1 MALAKI
7 MTYPTPTFRLGNSFE
22 LTKEVPANSIQLTV
36 SSPPYNIGKAYE
48 PRTSLEAYLEPYRA
62 FAADLFA
69 KTKITGSVAWQVGSH
84 VNNGEIFPL
93 DIWFYQLFKDA
104 GFQLRN
110 RIVWHYEHGLHASL
124 RLSGRYETILWF
136 TKSDQYL
143 FNLDPIRVPSKYPG
157 KLHFKGAKKGLPSG
171 NPLGKNPTDAWENVL
186 TEDWEWAWWNIP
198 NVKSNHPEK
207 TEHPCQ
213 FPVELVQRCVLALSE
228 PGDLVLDPFL
238 GVASTAIGALMHG
251 REFLGFEMSPAY
263 LATAKQRVAELTAGT
278 LKVRPLG
285 KPIYQPTGREKT
297 TQRPETWFKS

>member
-1 MALAKI
+1 
-7 MTYPTPTFRLGNSFE
+7 MTYPIPTFRPGNSFE
-22 LTKEVPANSIQLTV
+22 LIKEIPDNSIQLTV
-36 SSPPYNIGKAYE
+36 SSPPYNIGKEYE
-48 PRTSLEAYLEPYRA
+48 PRVSLEAYLAPYRELIT
-62 FAADLFA
+62 DLFA
-69 KTKITGSVAWQVGSH
+69 KTRETGSVAWQVGSH
-84 VNNGEIFPL
+84 VDHGEIFPL

-136 TKSDQYL
+136 TKSEDYL

-228 PGDLVLDPFL
+228 PGDLVFDPFL
-238 GVASTAIGALMHG
+238 GVASTAIGALMH
-251 REFLGFEMSPAY
+251 E
-263 LATAKQRVAELTAGT
+263 
-278 LKVRPLG
+278 RPLG

-297 TQRPETWFKS
+297 AQRPETWSKNL